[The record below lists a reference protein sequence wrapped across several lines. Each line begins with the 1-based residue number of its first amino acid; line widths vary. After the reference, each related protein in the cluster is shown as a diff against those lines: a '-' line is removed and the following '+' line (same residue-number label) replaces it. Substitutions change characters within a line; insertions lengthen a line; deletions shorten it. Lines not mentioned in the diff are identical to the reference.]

1 MGLLFWPILGFHE
14 MIKLSKNH
22 VGILMVLV
30 SSICF
35 AFVPNSAKIAMEE
48 GSSLFFLIASRYAI
62 GACFLLPVFFIT
74 KTSFRVPTR
83 LIWRVVVAGFLALCL
98 IAATYHAVNF
108 LDVGLVLLILYSFPL
123 GVALISHLRGKE
135 RISQNQWI
143 CMTMVM
149 VGLVIMIFDGQTK
162 INLYG
167 LAVSFFGL
175 FCFVF
180 FILQSNALAEDIG
193 SSSLNFYLSISGLAL
208 LAFLFLLSPQ
218 SMSFAMPASDR
229 GVMAIF
235 SNGFFYI
242 LSWVLFFDGSRII
255 GATRASLMACLEPLF
270 AALLAMFF
278 LGQILSVVEW
288 IGFFTVLVSVYLFE
302 RFGTK
307 PGHT

>member
-1 MGLLFWPILGFHE
+1 

-74 KTSFRVPTR
+74 RTSFSVPTR

-143 CMTMVM
+143 CMIMVM

-175 FCFVF
+175 FCFVS
-180 FILQSNALAEDIG
+180 FILQSNSLAEDIG

-208 LAFLFLLSPQ
+208 LSSLFLLSPQ
-218 SMSFAMPASDR
+218 NITSAMPSSNR
-229 GVMAIF
+229 GVLAIF

-242 LSWVLFFDGSRII
+242 LSWVLFFKGSRII
-255 GATRASLMACLEPLF
+255 GATRASLMACVEPLF

-307 PGHT
+307 PGYT

>member
-1 MGLLFWPILGFHE
+1 VGLLFWTILGFHE

-218 SMSFAMPASDR
+218 SMSLAMPASDK

-242 LSWVLFFDGSRII
+242 LSWVLFFEGSRIV

>member
-1 MGLLFWPILGFHE
+1 MGLLCWPILGFHE

-218 SMSFAMPASDR
+218 SMSLAMPASDK

-242 LSWVLFFDGSRII
+242 LSWVLFFEGSRIV

>member
-1 MGLLFWPILGFHE
+1 
-14 MIKLSKNH
+14 MIKLSKNY

-74 KTSFRVPTR
+74 RTSFSVPTR

-208 LAFLFLLSPQ
+208 LALLFLLSPQ
-218 SMSFAMPASDR
+218 SMSLAMPASDR

-242 LSWVLFFDGSRII
+242 LSWVLFFEGSRII
-255 GATRASLMACLEPLF
+255 GATRASLMACVEPLF

>member
-83 LIWRVVVAGFLALCL
+83 LIWRVAVAGFLAMCL

-208 LAFLFLLSPQ
+208 LALLFLLSPQ
-218 SMSFAMPASDR
+218 SMSLAMPASDR

-242 LSWVLFFDGSRII
+242 LSWVLFFEGSRII
-255 GATRASLMACLEPLF
+255 GATRASLMACVEPLF

>member
-1 MGLLFWPILGFHE
+1 

-62 GACFLLPVFFIT
+62 GACFLLPVFFVT
-74 KTSFRVPTR
+74 RTSFRVPTR

-98 IAATYHAVNF
+98 IVATYHAVNF

-208 LAFLFLLSPQ
+208 LSFLFLLSPQ
-218 SMSFAMPASDR
+218 SMSLAMPASDR

-242 LSWVLFFDGSRII
+242 LSWVLFFKGSRII
-255 GATRASLMACLEPLF
+255 GATRASLMACSEPLF

>member
-218 SMSFAMPASDR
+218 SMALAMPASDK

-242 LSWVLFFDGSRII
+242 LSWVLFFEGSRIV

>member
-1 MGLLFWPILGFHE
+1 

-74 KTSFRVPTR
+74 RISFSVPTR
-83 LIWRVVVAGFLALCL
+83 LIWRVAVAGFLALCL

-218 SMSFAMPASDR
+218 SMSLAMPASDK

-242 LSWVLFFDGSRII
+242 LSWVLFFEGSRIV

>member
-1 MGLLFWPILGFHE
+1 MELMFWPILGFHE

-30 SSICF
+30 SSVCF

-74 KTSFRVPTR
+74 RTSFRVPTR
-83 LIWRVVVAGFLALCL
+83 LIWRVVAAGFLALCL

-208 LAFLFLLSPQ
+208 LALLFLLSPQ
-218 SMSFAMPASDR
+218 SMSLAMPASAK

-242 LSWVLFFDGSRII
+242 LSWVLFFEGSRII
-255 GATRASLMACLEPLF
+255 GATRASLMACAEPLF

-278 LGQILSVVEW
+278 LGQILSIVEW

>member
-1 MGLLFWPILGFHE
+1 MFWPILGFHE

-30 SSICF
+30 SSMCF

-74 KTSFRVPTR
+74 RTSFRVPTR
-83 LIWRVVVAGFLALCL
+83 LIWRVVAAGFLALCL

-218 SMSFAMPASDR
+218 SMSLAMPASAK

-242 LSWVLFFDGSRII
+242 LSWVLFFEGSRII
-255 GATRASLMACLEPLF
+255 GATRASLMACAEPLF

-278 LGQILSVVEW
+278 LGQILSIVEW

>member
-1 MGLLFWPILGFHE
+1 

-62 GACFLLPVFFIT
+62 GACFLLPVFFVT
-74 KTSFRVPTR
+74 RTSFRVPTR
-83 LIWRVVVAGFLALCL
+83 LIWRVIVAGFLALCL
-98 IAATYHAVNF
+98 IVATYHAVNF

-175 FCFVF
+175 FCFIF
-180 FILQSNALAEDIG
+180 FILHSNALAEDIG

-208 LAFLFLLSPQ
+208 LAFLFLLFPQ
-218 SMSFAMPASDR
+218 SMSVAMPASDK

-242 LSWVLFFDGSRII
+242 LSWVLFFKGSRII
-255 GATRASLMACLEPLF
+255 GATRASLMACSEPLF